1 MNYNGLAMIL
11 SGKGTEMFV
20 NNDEALFAT
29 SRQILSVDQVPAHIK
44 DLLIDHISS
53 TPGRKAAYVA
63 LSGSDDQDA
72 IIGQYVK
79 CMSPN
84 LDGTPDIDEDGRIH
98 ETEYNK
104 CPNRNTCP
112 HVGVGCNKFASVNG
126 NKISS
131 GEVSILSMCH
141 YSDKEIAEQLFLSP
155 MTVGTHLQNIRK
167 KLNASSTK
175 MLVSI
180 AASNGI
186 LNQDNI
192 WSY

>member
-1 MNYNGLAMIL
+1 MSIAMIL
-11 SGKGTEMFV
+11 SGKGTEMFI

-29 SRQILSVDQVPAHIK
+29 NRQILSVEQVPARLKTI
-44 DLLIDHISS
+44 LMDHISS
-53 TPGRKAAYVA
+53 TPGRKAAYIA
-63 LSGSDDQDA
+63 MSGSTNDDD
-72 IIGQYVK
+72 IISQYVK

-84 LDGTPDIDEDGRIH
+84 LDGTPDIDDNGIINES
-98 ETEYNK
+98 EYNK
-104 CPNRNTCP
+104 CPQRDTCKYA
-112 HVGVGCNKFASVNG
+112 GIGCNKFANING
-126 NKISS
+126 NKISG
-131 GEVSILSMCH
+131 GEVNILSMCH

-186 LNQDNI
+186 LNQDI